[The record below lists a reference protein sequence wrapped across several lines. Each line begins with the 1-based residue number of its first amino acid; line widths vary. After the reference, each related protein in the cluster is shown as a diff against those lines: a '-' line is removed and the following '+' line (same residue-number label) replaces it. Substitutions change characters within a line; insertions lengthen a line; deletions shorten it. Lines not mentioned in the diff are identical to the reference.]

1 MLHNFS
7 DFQIR
12 IWFSQYIL
20 LTLISVYA
28 IIQFYFI
35 RPLKA
40 KFQNVMVSVIA
51 TYFSVKGIFLCG
63 SLLIDWLVFDFTLV
77 SRALSSFN
85 IELVQKGGLYMWWNL
100 GLSFI
105 PALFLFGGIVSGG
118 IRIKKEFV
126 EIYIRDLPEDLEG
139 FKIVQLSDIHLGSF
153 FRKSRVAHGVE
164 LINNEEA
171 DIVCV
176 TGDLVNFRSNEL
188 EGFENILGQ
197 LRAKNGVYSVLGNH
211 DYGDYTNWPDEQQ
224 HFDDIEN
231 IKLGQQL
238 MGWDLLL
245 NEHRVLKYGK
255 AKVGLVGVENWGK
268 GFRQSGD
275 FDKAID
281 GMEDVSFTLLM
292 SHDPSHF
299 TKIIQDH
306 KRKMHLTLAGHTHG
320 FQMGVE
326 TKYVKL
332 SPARIKYKYWG
343 GLYEEND
350 RYLYVNR
357 GFGFLGYP
365 GRIGIPS
372 EITVLTLTSHPHK
385 KFEKTSEKIKH
396 NVRKKMNL
404 DPKE

>member
-1 MLHNFS
+1 
-7 DFQIR
+7 
-12 IWFSQYIL
+12 
-20 LTLISVYA
+20 
-28 IIQFYFI
+28 
-35 RPLKA
+35 
-40 KFQNVMVSVIA
+40 MVSIIA
-51 TYFSVKGIFLCG
+51 TYFSVKALFLTG
-63 SLLIDWLVFDFTLV
+63 SFLIDFILFDFQLLQTSLIQFDSQTLEQG
-77 SRALSSFN
+77 RQL
-85 IELVQKGGLYMWWNL
+85 MWWTF

-105 PALFLFGGIVSGG
+105 PVIFLLGGIISGG

-126 EIYIRDLPEDLEG
+126 EIFIRDLPEDLEG

-153 FRKSRVAHGVE
+153 FRRSRIAHGVD
-164 LINNEEA
+164 LVNEE
-171 DIVCV
+171 DPDLICV
-176 TGDLVNFRSNEL
+176 TGDLVNFRSDEL
-188 EGFENILGQ
+188 QGFENILSR
-197 LRAKNGVYSVLGNH
+197 LKAKFGVFSVLGNH
-211 DYGDYTNWPDEQQ
+211 DYGDYTNWPTKQL
-224 HFDDIEN
+224 HLDDIEN

-245 NEHRVLKYGK
+245 NEHRLIKKG
-255 AKVGLVGVENWGK
+255 ASSIGLIGVENWGK

-275 FDKAID
+275 FDLAIQGLD
-281 GMEDVSFTLLM
+281 DVDVTVLL

-299 TKIIQDH
+299 TEIVQNH
-306 KRKMHLTLAGHTHG
+306 PRKMHLTLAGHTHG

-326 TKYVKL
+326 TKYVRI

-385 KFEKTSEKIKH
+385 KFEKSTEKIRH
-396 NVRKKMNL
+396 NVAKKRK
-404 DPKE
+404 